1 MCWDWMLNKILEYY
15 FQDSELIRGKNLVNR
30 RTVKLTYHQDN
41 KLLVLSARINDEA
54 NVVNTKVTVN
64 GSNEKLLNISCN
76 CPSRLKYCRYVAAT
90 IYCAYVQ
97 LKTLFNKEQEAN
109 KKQEIILNNNKIQQ
123 TKINPK
129 EKAYFSIEKI
139 KKSFNTT
146 KLSVF
151 LNVDSYKFK
160 LVNENHFLLKQEW
173 MNGDEISFYV
183 CYEKAKTPVKIL
195 KLKID
200 SDALNYQDYFM
211 FWYLVYLANINNLDE
226 ETFLSEGSYLHSEFK
241 LSNHGLYALNDLE
254 TFKKFL
260 GKYDQSYQQAQLD
273 DDLINE
279 INTCFNECSFIVNS
293 KKTENRILL
302 TSERNDVYNF
312 KIESFVDKKW
322 SSYLSHYLTKDN
334 KLVINSFNKILN
346 QNNLNHE
353 LLNKVSIASKEF
365 LDFYIYL
372 TKMGFDNIYLDDQ
385 KKITKLVD
393 YLPKAGLVLGF
404 NEKKNGLTTSLVF
417 NYKRD
422 NENNIVY
429 FEDQKLLKNK
439 RLHLYEENTYDFFFK
454 KVINKRLL
462 TRLKKNTVDLNDL
475 EELHELTNYFYNND
489 QFQIKVLEPYTKELK
504 LKFEITDFKKIE
516 SHNDLIKIT
525 LSNFYYNF
533 DFIKDIVA
541 NYLLAKELY
550 ITNDGYYCLND
561 PENLAF
567 LEFWSKFDFYGVKKV
582 NSKTIV
588 VNKYRLLDLYNSF
601 KPYLN
606 YFKKIASKDILELV
620 DALFNNTFKDELT
633 IQEPFDQLLW
643 PYQKEG
649 HKWLRILQKFGF
661 GGIMADDMGLGKTI
675 QMISVISQ
683 FYKDRPHEIKQSLI
697 VAPASLLLNWAS
709 EFKKFDPDLV
719 VATISGNVDSRRA
732 IINSRN
738 HLVEITTY
746 SAFKKDRAYHAK
758 KDYAYI
764 VLDEAQSIKNA
775 SSILSKDIKSLN
787 GAHKVALTG
796 TVVENRLAELW
807 SIFDFVLPGFF
818 GSITDFNLNYASQI
832 ERDEKI
838 NEETLERLKKK
849 IAPFILRRTKD
860 KVLKDLPPKT
870 QTDLLVGLS
879 SDHMSFYRKREQ
891 EVKEEILKIIQ
902 NKEQSRKGLG
912 IMLAK
917 LLNELRQI
925 CCSPKLLNPSFEGE
939 NVKFVAAMDIINNAI
954 KSNKKTL
961 LFSQYLG
968 VISLFKKEL
977 EQRNIKYF
985 ILTGDTPKEVRL
997 QYVNDFN
1004 NAKEPAVF
1012 IASLKAGGVGLN
1024 LTGAEIVIHY
1034 DLWWNLALQNQATDR
1049 AHRIGQR
1056 NHLQVYRIIAAD
1068 TIEERIVAI
1077 QERKKELAAK
1087 LIQETDNSLSWLNI
1101 KDILSLFN

>member
-1 MCWDWMLNKILEYY
+1 MLNKILEYY
-15 FQDSELIRGKNLVNR
+15 FEDNELIRGKNLVNR
-30 RTVKLTYHQDN
+30 KTVKLTYQQDN
-41 KLLVLSARINDEA
+41 KLLVLSARINDDTV
-54 NVVNTKVTVN
+54 VVNTKVTVN
-64 GSNEKLLNISCN
+64 GSNEKLIDISCD
-76 CPSRLKYCRYVAAT
+76 CPSRLKYCRYVAGT

-97 LKTLFNKEQEAN
+97 LKTLFDQEQEAN
-109 KKQEIILNNNKIQQ
+109 KKQEIILNNNKIRQ

-129 EKAYFSIEKI
+129 DKAYFSIEKI
-139 KKSFNTT
+139 KKNFNTI
-146 KLSVF
+146 KLAVF

-160 LVNENHFLLKQEW
+160 LVNENYFLLKQGW
-173 MNGDEISFYV
+173 MNEDEISFYV
-183 CYEKAKTPVKIL
+183 CYEKAKTPAKIL

-200 SDALNYQDYFM
+200 SDAINYQDLYM

-226 ETFLSEGSYLHSEFK
+226 ESFLSEGSYLHSEFR
-241 LSNHGLYALNDLE
+241 LNNHGLYALHDLDSFKRFLE
-254 TFKKFL
+254 T
-260 GKYDQSYQQAQLD
+260 YDSSYEQAKLD

-279 INTCFNECSFIVNS
+279 INACFNECGFIVSN
-293 KKTENRILL
+293 KKIENRILL
-302 TSERNDVYNF
+302 TSERNDLCAFN
-312 KIESFVDKKW
+312 IESFVDKKW
-322 SSYLSHYLTKDN
+322 GHYLTHNLTKDN
-334 KLVINSFNKILN
+334 KLVINPFNKILN

-365 LDFYIYL
+365 LNFYIYL

-385 KKITKLVD
+385 KKILKLVD
-393 YLPKAGLVLGF
+393 YLPQAGLVLGF
-404 NEKKNGLTTSLVF
+404 DKKKNGLTTSLVF

-429 FEDQKLLKNK
+429 FEDQKVLKNK

-454 KVINKRLL
+454 KVIDKRLL
-462 TRLKKNTVDLNDL
+462 TRLKKNTLDLNDL
-475 EELHELTNYFYNND
+475 EELRELSNYFNSD

-504 LKFEITDFKKIE
+504 LKFDINDFKKIE
-516 SHNDLIKIT
+516 TQNNLIKIT
-525 LSNFYYNF
+525 LSNFPYEF

-541 NYLLAKELY
+541 NYLVAKQIY
-550 ITNDGYYCLND
+550 IINDGYYCLND
-561 PENLAF
+561 PDNAAF
-567 LEFWSKFDFYGVKKV
+567 LEFWSKFDFFGVRKV
-582 NSKTIV
+582 NSKTIAIS
-588 VNKYRLLDLYNSF
+588 KYRLLDLYNAF
-601 KPYLN
+601 KPYSG
-606 YFKKIASKDILELV
+606 YFKKIANKNIRELIDGLV
-620 DALFNNTFKDELT
+620 NNTFKDDLT
-633 IQEPFDQLLW
+633 IQKPFDKLLW

-683 FYKDRPHEIKQSLI
+683 YYKDHPHEIKQSLI

-709 EFKKFDPDLV
+709 EFKKFDPDLD
-719 VATISGNVDSRRA
+719 VATISGNAENRRV

-746 SAFKKDRAYHAK
+746 SAFKKDCALHAK

-775 SSILSKDIKSLN
+775 SSILSKDIKSLS

-796 TVVENRLAELW
+796 TVIENRLAELW

-818 GSITDFNLNYASQI
+818 GSITEFNLNYASQI
-832 ERDEKI
+832 ERDDGVNVEV
-838 NEETLERLKKK
+838 LERLKKK

-870 QTDLLVGLS
+870 QSDLLVGLS
-879 SDHMSFYRKREQ
+879 NDHMNFYHKREK
-891 EVKEEILKIIQ
+891 EVKDQILKIVQ
-902 NKEQSRKGLG
+902 NKDQSKKGLG

-925 CCSPKLLNPSFEGE
+925 CCSPKLLDSNFNGE

-977 EQRNIKYF
+977 EAKNMKYF

-997 QYVNDFN
+997 QYVNAFN
-1004 NAKEPAVF
+1004 DSDEPAVF

-1049 AHRIGQR
+1049 AHRIGQKH
-1056 NHLQVYRIIAAD
+1056 HLQVYRIIAAN